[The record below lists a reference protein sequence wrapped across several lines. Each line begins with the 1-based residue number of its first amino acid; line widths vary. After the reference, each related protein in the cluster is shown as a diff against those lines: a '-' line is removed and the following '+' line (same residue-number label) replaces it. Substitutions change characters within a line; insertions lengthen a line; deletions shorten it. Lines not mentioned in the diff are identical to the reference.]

1 MDEQKIQEIKK
12 EAARQ
17 AAVGASGGRERPDEH
32 EAPSDMPKPPVA
44 IEASTAAQEDG
55 DRQPNGTGN
64 VPAVSREA
72 ERRDGPTQGAPA
84 VRPQGDR

>member
-17 AAVGASGGRERPDEH
+17 AAVGASGGMEGPDEH
-32 EAPSDMPKPPVA
+32 EAPSDMPTPPVA
-44 IEASTAAQEDG
+44 IEAATAAQEDG

-64 VPAVSREA
+64 VPAASRAA
-72 ERRDGPTQGAPA
+72 ERGLGPTQGAPA
-84 VRPQGDR
+84 VKPHGGR